1 MGGLWYDARNLFIL
15 LNSHHYTLY
24 VYSQGLFVNT
34 PMTAVSGLGLA
45 MIISAF

>member
-1 MGGLWYDARNLFIL
+1 MGGLWYDARNL
-15 LNSHHYTLY
+15 LNSHHYMLY

-45 MIISAF
+45 MIINAF